1 MCAVWENKYSIMDQ
15 QQGQL
20 GLINYLKK
28 FFCFCHK
35 YHCLPSNEQYSKC
48 KKNVHVKIPS
58 RVIIFLHMPML
69 KV

>member
-20 GLINYLKK
+20 GPINYLKK

-35 YHCLPSNEQYSKC
+35 YYCLPGNEQYSKR
-48 KKNVHVKIPS
+48 KKK
-58 RVIIFLHMPML
+58 MYT
-69 KV
+69 